1 MTYPIVSALLGAPHV
16 RAVRAISDFGTSLV
30 YVIFDDD
37 TDIYWARSRTQE
49 YLASVLPR
57 LPEGVKTELGP
68 DATSLGW
75 VFQYVLLDRSGK
87 QSLADL
93 RSWQDWYLAY
103 WLKSVPGVAEVAS
116 LGGFVKQ
123 YQVNLDPDSLRTHNI
138 PIRNVVEALQSG
150 NANTGGRVM
159 ESGGAE
165 YMVRGLGAAH
175 SVADLENTL
184 VSYSTDEM
192 PYGSATWRKWE
203 LDPTSG
209 AASPIWMDWA
219 KWSPGSS

>member
-1 MTYPIVSALLGAPHV
+1 MRSSALDWIVEFSARQRFLILLIAAAAGFAGWQAMLGVPLDALPDLSDKQVIVYSRWDRSPDLVDAEVTYPIVSALLGAPHV

-116 LGGFVKQ
+116 LG
-123 YQVNLDPDSLRTHNI
+123 DSSSNI
-138 PIRNVVEALQSG
+138 R
-150 NANTGGRVM
+150 
-159 ESGGAE
+159 
-165 YMVRGLGAAH
+165 
-175 SVADLENTL
+175 
-184 VSYSTDEM
+184 
-192 PYGSATWRKWE
+192 
-203 LDPTSG
+203 
-209 AASPIWMDWA
+209 
-219 KWSPGSS
+219 